1 MIEYNTQK
9 KEIDQIEFLT
19 RQKEKVV
26 SRAEGQKK
34 RIEERKQALLDR
46 PNPFQKEIEICED
59 LIANCHR
66 LRVMAGLAEAREATL
81 EDLEKK
87 LINEMAIQDLDKRV
101 EEGKLERFKTKEE
114 R

>member
-1 MIEYNTQK
+1 
-9 KEIDQIEFLT
+9 
-19 RQKEKVV
+19 
-26 SRAEGQKK
+26 
-34 RIEERKQALLDR
+34 
-46 PNPFQKEIEICED
+46 
-59 LIANCHR
+59 
-66 LRVMAGLAEAREATL
+66 MAGLAEAREATL